1 MSKVLILG
9 SKGNLG
15 VQLVKIFSDNHE
27 VIAWDRNDVD
37 VTDKEMVTK
46 KIIDLKPNV
55 IINATG
61 YNAVDKCEEDE
72 NEYVIAKKL
81 NGDAVGYLADASME
95 IGAVFVNFASDY
107 VFKGDK
113 KEGYGE
119 NDQTNPQSKYA
130 ETKVMGEK
138 EILSRIDRGLNGYLI
153 RTSKLFG
160 PKGESEGSK
169 ESFFDL
175 ILRLSAEKKEFNMVD
190 GEEISCFTY
199 TVDLAKAIKKL
210 IEENYT
216 FGIYHLVNSGPA
228 SWYDGAKFLFE
239 LKNIADVKL
248 IPSKSSDYPRPAKR
262 PMFSVLLNTKFE
274 QLRDWK
280 EALREYLGEEK

>member
-1 MSKVLILG
+1 MSKILILG
-9 SKGNLG
+9 AKGNLG
-15 VQLVKIFSDNHE
+15 IQLVKIFSGNHE
-27 VIAWDRNDVD
+27 VIGWDRDDVD
-37 VTDKEMVTK
+37 ITVKEAVIK
-46 KIIDLKPNV
+46 KIIGAKPDV

-61 YNAVDKCEEDE
+61 YNAVDKCENDE
-72 NEYVIAKKL
+72 NEYALAKKL
-81 NGDAVGYLADASME
+81 NCDAVRYLADASIE
-95 IGAVFVNFASDY
+95 VGAILVNFASDY

-113 KEGYGE
+113 KEGYKEGDE
-119 NDQTNPQSKYA
+119 TSPESKYA

-138 EILSRIDRGLNGYLI
+138 EVMSRSDKGLKWYLI

-175 ILRLSAEKKEFNMVD
+175 ILRLSKGEKEFNIVD

-210 IEENYT
+210 IEENYDY
-216 FGIYHLVNSGPA
+216 GIYHLVNSGPA

-239 LKNIADVKL
+239 IKNISDVKL
-248 IPSKSSDYPRPAKR
+248 IPSKSADYPRPAKR

-274 QLRDWK
+274 PLRDWK
-280 EALREYLGEEK
+280 EALREYLHEK